1 MKKRLTVKSNSATRS
16 LKILLACGIG
26 GGVSVGAHAQSS
38 VTLYGIV
45 DSGIEYVS
53 HAAKQ
58 GSGDLFRLNTG
69 NRINSR
75 WGITGKEDLGDGMR
89 SIFTLESG
97 FATNSGALQ
106 QGGRLFGRQAFVGL
120 ESDRFGTVMAG
131 RQMTPMYRYFLP
143 LDPLNYS
150 SYGLSAQDSQ
160 FVGRADNAIAYLG
173 HVGPFE
179 ANFLYSFGYDSTV
192 PDGGQVPGAFRI
204 GKQYDVGT
212 RYRQGPINLTF
223 AFEQRQGQ
231 SAASASDSERRYMAG
246 GSWQI
251 GDATLYGGYELVL
264 NTIVAT
270 LQASPP
276 QYMAFGGLRYK
287 VTQQLQLSAA
297 SYYHSYRMV
306 SAHALSSGVN
316 ADYWLSKR
324 TALYTD
330 VTYVINSARAALS
343 ATGSTTPVATGANQL
358 AIAIG
363 IVHTF

>member
-1 MKKRLTVKSNSATRS
+1 MKLLLTCGVAGS
-16 LKILLACGIG
+16 L
-26 GGVSVGAHAQSS
+26 SVGAHAQSS

-45 DSGIEYVS
+45 DSGVEYVS
-53 HAAKQ
+53 HASKT

-75 WGITGKEDLGDGMR
+75 WGLTGKEDLGNGLR

-97 FATNSGALQ
+97 IAMNNGTLQ

-120 ESDRFGTVMAG
+120 ESDRYGSVMAG
-131 RQMTPMYRYFLP
+131 RQMTPMYRYFLS

-160 FVGRADNAIAYLG
+160 FVGRADSSVGYLG
-173 HVGPFE
+173 HAGPFE
-179 ANFLYSFGYDSTV
+179 VNALYSFGYDATV
-192 PDGGQVPGAFRI
+192 PNGAQVPGEFRVGKEYDI
-204 GKQYDVGT
+204 GA
-212 RYRQGPINLTF
+212 RYRQGPFNLTF
-223 AFEQRQGQ
+223 AYEQRQGT
-231 SAASASDSERRYMAG
+231 SAASADDSERRYVAG

-251 GDATLYGGYELVL
+251 CNATLYGGYELLL
-264 NTIVAT
+264 NAVAAT
-270 LQASPP
+270 LQVSPP
-276 QYMAFGGLRYK
+276 QYIAFGGVRYK
-287 VTQQLQLSAA
+287 VTPQLHLSAA

-330 VTYVINSARAALS
+330 VTYVINSAKAALS

-358 AIAIG
+358 AVAIG

>member
-1 MKKRLTVKSNSATRS
+1 MKSNNTKQS
-16 LKILLACGIG
+16 LKLLLICGVAG
-26 GGVSVGAHAQSS
+26 SLSAGAHAQSS

-45 DSGIEYVS
+45 DSGVEYVS
-53 HAAKQ
+53 HTSKT

-75 WGITGKEDLGDGMR
+75 WGVTGKEDLGDGLR

-97 FATNSGALQ
+97 IAMNNGTLQ

-120 ESDRFGTVMAG
+120 ESDRYGSVMAG
-131 RQMTPMYRYFLP
+131 RQMTPMYRYFLS

-160 FVGRADNAIAYLG
+160 FVGRADNSVGYLG
-173 HVGPFE
+173 HAGPFE
-179 ANFLYSFGYDSTV
+179 VNALYSFGYDATV
-192 PDGGQVPGAFRI
+192 PNGAQVPGEFRVGKEYDI
-204 GKQYDVGT
+204 GA
-212 RYRQGPINLTF
+212 RYRQGPFNLTF
-223 AFEQRQGQ
+223 TYEQRQGT
-231 SAASASDSERRYMAG
+231 SAASANDSERRYVAG

-251 GDATLYGGYELVL
+251 GSATLYGGYELLL
-264 NTIVAT
+264 NDVAAT

-276 QYMAFGGLRYK
+276 QYMAFGGVRYK
-287 VTQQLQLSAA
+287 VTPQLHLSAA
-297 SYYHSYRMV
+297 SYYHSYRSV

-330 VTYVINSARAALS
+330 VTYVINSAKAALS

-358 AIAIG
+358 AVAIG

>member
-1 MKKRLTVKSNSATRS
+1 MKSNSAKHS
-16 LKILLACGIG
+16 LKLLLTCGFAG
-26 GGVSVGAHAQSS
+26 SLCVGAHAQSS

-45 DSGIEYVS
+45 DSGVEYVS
-53 HAAKQ
+53 HASKT

-75 WGITGKEDLGDGMR
+75 WGVTGKENLGDGLR

-97 FATNSGALQ
+97 IAMNNGTLQ

-120 ESDRFGTVMAG
+120 ESDRYGSLMAG
-131 RQMTPMYRYFLP
+131 RQMTPMYRYFLS

-160 FVGRADNAIAYLG
+160 FVGRADNAVGYLG
-173 HVGPFE
+173 HAGPFE
-179 ANFLYSFGYDSTV
+179 VNALYSFGYDATITN
-192 PDGGQVPGAFRI
+192 GAQVPGEFRVGKEYDI
-204 GKQYDVGT
+204 GA
-212 RYRQGPINLTF
+212 RYRQGPFNLTF
-223 AFEQRQGQ
+223 AYEQRQGT
-231 SAASASDSERRYMAG
+231 SAASANDSERRYVAG
-246 GSWQI
+246 GSWEI
-251 GDATLYGGYELVL
+251 GSATLYGGYELLL
-264 NTIVAT
+264 NDVVAT

-276 QYMAFGGLRYK
+276 QYMAFGGVRYK
-287 VTQQLQLSAA
+287 VTSQLHLSAA
-297 SYYHSYRMV
+297 TYYHSYRMV

-330 VTYVINSARAALS
+330 VTYVINSARSALS

-358 AIAIG
+358 AVAIG